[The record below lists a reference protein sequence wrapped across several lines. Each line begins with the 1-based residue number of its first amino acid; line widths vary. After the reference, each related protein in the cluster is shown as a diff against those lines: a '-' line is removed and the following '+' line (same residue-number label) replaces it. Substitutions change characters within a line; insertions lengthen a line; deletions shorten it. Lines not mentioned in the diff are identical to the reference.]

1 MVDITN
7 QILSRLGAKY
17 TETKN
22 KVKVLLTNV
31 NEPEKAINLLTERLV
46 DVKNVTVKRV
56 EEGI

>member
-1 MVDITN
+1 MLVDITN
-7 QILSRLGAKY
+7 QILNRLGAQY

-56 EEGI
+56 E